1 MDALSIGAAGMV
13 SAMARFDTSA
23 AQTAS
28 GSGDLVQ
35 QVASRIEAKTDFHAS
50 VAVVK
55 SADKMVGSLLD
66 ILA

>member
-1 MDALSIGAAGMV
+1 MDALSIGAGGMV
-13 SAMARFDTSA
+13 SAMARFDASA
-23 AQTAS
+23 AHTAS

-35 QVASRIEAKTDFHAS
+35 QVASRIEAKTDFQAS